1 MKISKKEIKERDEL
15 IFNLFFKEKLNK
27 KIISLNLKISV
38 RTVNRYL
45 QKYSKNSK
53 KVLTYMSHMR
63 E

>member
-45 QKYSKNSK
+45 QKYPKNSK